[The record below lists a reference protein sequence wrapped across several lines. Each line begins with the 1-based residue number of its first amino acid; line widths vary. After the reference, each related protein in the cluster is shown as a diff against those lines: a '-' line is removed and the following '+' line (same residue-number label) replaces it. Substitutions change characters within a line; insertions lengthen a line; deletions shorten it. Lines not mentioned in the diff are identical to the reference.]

1 MKELIIAALALAT
14 AFAVTGCSSQ
24 NADTGSV
31 QTENTV
37 QAETSP
43 VDMTLSE
50 KSFAATDEYVKLIG
64 RSFFDDADRILW
76 LAQSASGVEFKFTGT
91 SASVALKGDSN
102 SGLPTGKDAYARYAV
117 YVDGERIAD
126 GMMEERTKT
135 VEIFSSD
142 SEKETTVKILKLSE
156 TANSTLGIQ
165 SINVTSMGNIAPTDD
180 KDLKIEFIG
189 DSITCGYGVDDEVK
203 EHHFVTDT
211 EDATK
216 AYAVKT
222 AELLDAD
229 YSLVSFSGHGIISGY
244 SGDGKIQSSQTVPE
258 YYAKVGRSYGGK
270 SGLISVS
277 NVDWDFDRY
286 TPDVVVINLGTN
298 DDSYTKSDPE
308 KIQAYTDG
316 YVAFLGTV
324 REHNPDAYIL
334 CTLGIMGDN
343 LYPAVENAVST
354 YSEQSGD
361 TKVSAMK
368 FDVQNPEDGYAADW
382 HPTEKTHEKAAQKL
396 ADEIKTILGQ

>member
-1 MKELIIAALALAT
+1 MIMT
-14 AFAVTGCSSQ
+14 AVFAGTGCDSKTPD
-24 NADTGSV
+24 AA
-31 QTENTV
+31 QTKP
-37 QAETSP
+37 AETEA

-50 KSFAATDEYVKLIG
+50 KSFTASDEFVKMIG
-64 RSFFDDADRILW
+64 RNYYAPDGILW
-76 LAQSASGVEFKFTGT
+76 VAHSAGGIEFTFTGT
-91 SASVALKGDSN
+91 SASVVLRGDSN
-102 SGLPTGKDAYARYAV
+102 SGLPSNDGSFARYAV
-117 YVDGERIAD
+117 YVDGERISD
-126 GMMEERTKT
+126 GMMSEREKT

-156 TANSTLGIQ
+156 SANSTMGIKR
-165 SINVTSMGNIAPTDD
+165 IDVTSVGNIAPTAD

-203 EHHFVTDT
+203 EHHFSTDT

-222 AELLDAD
+222 AELLGAD

-258 YYAKVGRSYGGK
+258 YYTKVGRSYGGR
-270 SGLISVS
+270 SGDVSVS
-277 NVDWDFDRY
+277 SLDWDFAGFV
-286 TPDVVVINLGTN
+286 PDVVVINLGTN
-298 DDSYTKSDPE
+298 DDSYTKNDPE
-308 KIQAYTDG
+308 KVQAYTDG

-324 REHNPDAYIL
+324 REHNPEAYIL

-343 LYPAVENAVST
+343 LYPAVEEAVSV

-361 TKVSAMK
+361 SKVSAMR
-368 FDVQNPEDGYAADW
+368 FDVQNPADGYAADW
-382 HPTEKTHEKAAQKL
+382 HPTEATHEKAAQKL
-396 ADEIKTILGQ
+396 ADEIKNILG